1 MKKNLMPTIV
11 LGTICVVV
19 ALLLSVVNMVT
30 GPIIEAQRNA
40 AANEA
45 LLEVMPNG
53 TDFEEVDLST
63 LTLSENVL
71 SAYKETSG
79 GGYVF
84 RMTSTGYKS
93 GMIVMVGVD
102 SEGKVTGTKCLETQD
117 TFGKEPEIDGKY
129 NGQTIADFNAF
140 MIGGATMTSSGYRD
154 AVNGALQAY
163 IAVTGGKL
171 DDSIVLEGMISTLAP
186 GFSSTEKIEATGNIA
201 KAFKAK
207 GDVGFAYI
215 FKDGDASFLAVV
227 NATGACKL
235 FDVEGKDVTADHAA
249 FADEAKAHAAANQK
263 SYKDAAEQKFA
274 KMFEGATDMTAL
286 TTDTFGT
293 LVYAASFKVGDAT
306 YYGFYS
312 RSVGFEQMD
321 VYVVLDENG
330 AIAKLDA
337 KALFFETEYFPVDD
351 NVDEKA
357 YKDSFAGLTGDT
369 FTGENAMIA
378 GATMTSNAVKQSTN
392 DAFDAFKAIKNGGEN

>member
-1 MKKNLMPTIV
+1 MKELIKSSVILVAIV
-11 LGTICVVV
+11 LVFSAAMFGLNFI
-19 ALLLSVVNMVT
+19 T
-30 GPIIEAQRNA
+30 GPIIEANNTGA
-40 AANEA
+40 ALAP

-53 TDFEEVDLST
+53 TNFEEVDLST

-93 GMIVMVGVD
+93 GMIVMVGID

-129 NGQTIADFNAF
+129 NGQTIADFAPH
-140 MIGGATMTSSGYRD
+140 MIGGATMTSNGYRD

-163 IAVTGGKL
+163 ITVTGGKL
-171 DDSIVLEGMISTLAP
+171 DDSIVLEGMIPTLAP
-186 GFSSTEKIEATGNIA
+186 GFSATEKIEATGNIV

-215 FKDGDASFLAVV
+215 FKDGDASFLAIV
-227 NATGACKL
+227 NATGGCRI
-235 FDVEGKDVTADHAA
+235 FDVEGNDVTDAHAA

-263 SYKDAAEQKFA
+263 SYKDAAETKFA

-293 LVYAASFKVGDAT
+293 LVYAASFKVGEAT

-312 RSVGFEQMD
+312 RSAGYSQMD
-321 VYVVLDENG
+321 VYIVIDENG
-330 AIAKLDA
+330 AIVKIDA
-337 KALFFETEYFPVDD
+337 KAFFFDEEYFHVDD
-351 NVDEKA
+351 TVDLPA

-369 FTGENAMIA
+369 FTGDNAMIA
-378 GATMTSNAVKQSTN
+378 GATMTSNAIKQSTT